1 VSQRIKTVLLYQN
14 EQYTVRRL
22 VQAQFFARPM
32 TKKTALP
39 RHEMAQ
45 CLPPGLNAVKK
56 KWCGVGRSPN
66 TTPRP
71 YTRVQLKLK
80 KSQL

>member
-1 VSQRIKTVLLYQN
+1 
-14 EQYTVRRL
+14 
-22 VQAQFFARPM
+22 M

-39 RHEMAQ
+39 RHELAQ
-45 CLPPGLNAVKK
+45 GLPPGLNAVKK

-80 KSQL
+80 KKVNFNINIEYNGEREENT